1 MKYAWITFFIAFC
14 ISPVFADNWIKF
26 RATAIE
32 DAINT
37 MVPETHREAAA
48 NEYQTQMDQTTG
60 TISVM
65 GIYKVCA
72 AAGFNINNTNGYTG
86 CRRFINTIAEK
97 SGFGIGDANQQN
109 CKTKFNGIWT
119 LSDTEKQFQCVG
131 RDGHKLVYKKS
142 CAGNGGECIKIFD
155 GLQTQ
160 EPNGREFILAYGKQ
174 KGLDFTCWYTYDSRR
189 DITSPLGQDYIMCS
203 AGGKAYEF
211 EFDDLI
217 QDPGTKSIESENVT
231 MCEMFGGKIVKHPDS
246 SVEKIWQS
254 CDTLRDICNGP
265 LHNLALS
272 IGHSVMYQGYC
283 RLGREYKFKPKEQ
296 LKTLPEVDSYIFY
309 DTGAQMRAGMAKTQ
323 TEEYLRTKFPNETY
337 INCDPSIIKVESG
350 GEKPII
356 EIKDYDYIMTCTVG
370 SKQVDFIFRDLTEGN
385 DTRAAAGM
393 DAMQCIIG
401 GGTFKGEACRGPTK
415 TECNNLDTILR
426 NNGSAEGAYWDDAAR
441 TCIMGNAMKAYKRDV
456 ATGYVVGAVVVIG
469 GAVFSI
475 ATGGAMVPIV
485 VAGAEMLVTDMAF
498 TFVTDMNHRRL
509 SRQAANRYLD
519 FVEDADEC
527 TDEKC
532 ALHVLQKHYATLSG
546 VMNDLNTD
554 DQKAVDFV
562 MDKLIGLI
570 KTEYVACGMNENNQI
585 VVATAAECVMR
596 SSSLRLIDYIDT
608 ASEPVLI
615 VANVLYNP
623 GYVTARFTKIKKLSK
638 IAKLD
643 DAMDV
648 AHMSATDRKFYEAY
662 KKYGVRSESLD
673 AFKARFGGDYSKLD
687 DVIKNQGWLGLDELH
702 TISRQTI
709 DDLDAEF
716 RALNAQADEL
726 ARTSGFGDTK
736 VRERIQQLR
745 DQAGQVFVRKMN
757 AEAYLDNPVGFS
769 NYRNLDPNVV
779 QMTEDAKKALDIDAI
794 KQDVL
799 DRNPLKKEALDNKYQ
814 EYLDGKIT
822 IDEYGAFYSKEV
834 LDEAYKLRTDYQRT
848 WNENIIPNA
857 VQLDNKDFV
866 IAERIQLYSEIVDK
880 DPELRRM
887 ATNFE
892 NLTDSEKVAFGQKIL
907 DKSGEY
913 TVSGKY
919 QFKDATQWDAENPDA
934 VRTWS
939 GLHVQSDKTLYVDID
954 NESSLSNFMN
964 TLAHEDGHKVDAF
977 SPEMGML
984 GSDKVKLDDVTYSNK
999 TAGGYAS
1006 TMAERSSYPIG
1017 DAVGDDFK
1025 RLEQYRFV
1033 TPEKYIKS
1041 NANLVDG
1048 LTATAAAG
1056 AATVAAEVEILS
1068 E

>member
-1 MKYAWITFFIAFC
+1 MIKLLITFLLVLFTFP
-14 ISPVFADNWIKF
+14 SMADNWIRFSSK
-26 RATAIE
+26 AVE
-32 DAINT
+32 DTINT
-37 MVPETHREAAA
+37 MVPATHRQSAAD
-48 NEYQTQMDQTTG
+48 EYQKQMDQMGG

-72 AAGFNINNTNGYTG
+72 AAGFNINNTNGYNG
-86 CRRFINTIAEK
+86 CRLFINTLAEK
-97 SGFGIGDANQQN
+97 SGWGIGEVNQQN
-109 CKTKFNGIWT
+109 CKTKFNGIWV
-119 LSDTEKQFQCVG
+119 LSDTEKEYQCVG
-131 RDGHKLVYKKS
+131 KDGHKLVYKKS
-142 CAGNGGECIKIFD
+142 CNGAGGECIKVFAA
-155 GLQTQ
+155 LQTQ
-160 EPNGREFILAYGKQ
+160 EPNGREFINAYGKQ
-174 KGLDFTCWYTYDSRR
+174 KKLNFTCWHTYESRR
-189 DITSPLGQDYIMCS
+189 AITSPLGQDYIMCS
-203 AGGKAYEF
+203 AGGKSYEF

-217 QDPGTKSIESENVT
+217 QDPGTTAIESENVA
-231 MCEMFGGKIVKHPDS
+231 MCKMFGGQIVTHPDKG
-246 SVEKIWQS
+246 VEKVWQS
-254 CDTLRDICNGP
+254 CEISRDVCNGP
-265 LHNLALS
+265 LHSLAVT
-272 IGHSVMYQGYC
+272 IRHSAMFQGYC
-283 RLGREYKFKPKEQ
+283 RLGREYKFKTKQQ

-323 TEEYLRTKFPNETY
+323 TEEYLRAKFPKETY
-337 INCDPSIIKVESG
+337 INCDPAIVKVESG
-350 GEKPII
+350 GEKPLI

-370 SKQVDFIFRDLTEGN
+370 SKQVDFMFHDLTEGS
-385 DTRAAAGM
+385 DVRAAAGV
-393 DAMQCIIG
+393 DAMQCIISG
-401 GGTFKGEACRGPTK
+401 GKFKGESCRGPTK
-415 TECNNLDTILR
+415 EECSKLDAVLR
-426 NNGSAEGAYWDDAAR
+426 ANGSEEGAQWDSSVRA
-441 TCIMGNAMKAYKRDV
+441 CILGNAMKQYKRQV
-456 ATGYVVGAVVVIG
+456 ATDYIVGAVVVIG
-469 GAVFSI
+469 GSVFTI
-475 ATGGAMVPIV
+475 ATGGATVPVV
-485 VAGAEMLVTDMAF
+485 VAGVEMLVTDMAF
-498 TFVTDMNHRRL
+498 NFVVDMNHRRL
-509 SRQAANRYLD
+509 SHQAAKHYLD
-519 FVEDADEC
+519 FVADAYEC

-554 DQKAVDFV
+554 DQKVVDFV
-562 MDKLIGLI
+562 MDELIGLI

-585 VVATAAECVMR
+585 VVATAAECAMR

-662 KKYGVRSESLD
+662 KKYGIRSETLD

-687 DVIKNQGWLGLDELH
+687 DVIKKQGWLGLDELS

-726 ARTSGFGDTK
+726 AKTSGLGDTK

-757 AEAYLDNPVGFS
+757 VEAYLDNPVGFS
-769 NYRNLDPNVV
+769 NYRSLDPNVV
-779 QMTEDAKKALDIDAI
+779 QMTEEARNALDINAI
-794 KQDVL
+794 TQDMFE
-799 DRNPLKKEALDNKYQ
+799 RNPSLKAALDNKYQ
-814 EYLDGKIT
+814 EYMDGKIT
-822 IDEYGAFYSKEV
+822 LDEYGEFYSTEV
-834 LDEAYKLRTDYQRT
+834 LDEVFKVRTSYQKT
-848 WNENIIPNA
+848 WNESIIPQS
-857 VQLDNKDFV
+857 VKIDNKDFV

-892 NLTDSEKVAFGQKIL
+892 NLTDGEKVAFGQKIL

-939 GLHVQSDKTLYVDID
+939 GLHDRSNKTLYVDID
-954 NESSLSNFMN
+954 SESSLYNFMN
-964 TLAHEDGHKVDAF
+964 NLAHEDAHKIDAF

-984 GSDKVKLDDVTYSNK
+984 GTDKAKLNDVTYSNQH
-999 TAGGYAS
+999 AGGYRS
-1006 TMAERSSYPIG
+1006 TLTEQSSYPIG

-1041 NANLVDG
+1041 DANLVDG

-1056 AATVAAEVEILS
+1056 AAIVAAEVEILS